1 MRWLAIVVMAGCA
14 STAGSVRGPRQEVGA
29 PMPELVLNRF
39 DGGQEMNVSSLK
51 GKVVLLDLWA
61 SWCEPCKEEMPVL
74 DEMAARLRARG
85 VEIIAVSVDEDRA
98 AAEAFVRGRPQW
110 ALTLVHDPRGKI
122 PALLQPAK
130 MPTSYVIDATGVV
143 RHINEGF
150 TRADAPL
157 LEQRL
162 VELLPK

>member
-1 MRWLAIVVMAGCA
+1 MRALLIGLLALGCA
-14 STAGSVRGPRQEVGA
+14 STTGAGRGQAVGT
-29 PMPELVLNRF
+29 PLPQLVLHRF
-39 DGGQEMNVSSLK
+39 DNGTQLDLAK
-51 GKVVLLDLWA
+51 LRGKVVLIDLWA
-61 SWCEPCKEEMPVL
+61 SWCEPCKEEMPLL
-74 DEMAARLRARG
+74 DEMAGRLRSRG

-110 ALTLVHDPRGKI
+110 ALTLVHDPHGKI
-122 PALLQPAK
+122 PELLQPAK
-130 MPTSYVIDATGVV
+130 MPTSYVVDSTGVV

-162 VELLPK
+162 VDLLPR